1 MTPATSTAANGA
13 DRRKGY
19 LITILGVVWLSPD
32 ALILRLIDSHGLD
45 IVGWRGLLSFVTLTT
60 YLLWRDGGNMLPKLR
75 AGGFPLLILSVAY
88 ALNSAAF
95 VMALGEA
102 PAADVLVI
110 LAATPICAAA
120 LGWLLLREIPARN
133 TMLAILLGAL
143 GVAITTV
150 GGISSGASLGMLY
163 AVITT
168 ILLAAQFT
176 LLRMWPQVDNV
187 AAVQVGSIWMA
198 AIGFGLADPM
208 AIDGVNMVWM
218 TLLGLFLTPIA
229 FTLVTVGPRY
239 ISAAE
244 VSLLML
250 LETVLGPLW
259 VWWALSEQPGPSALI
274 GGAVVILA
282 VVVSA
287 SGAFR
292 LRRGA

>member
-1 MTPATSTAANGA
+1 MTPATTNTTSGA

-19 LITILGVVWLSPD
+19 LITILGVIWLSPD
-32 ALILRLIDSHGLD
+32 ALVLRLIDSHGLD
-45 IVGWRGLLSFVTLTT
+45 IIGWRGLLSFVTLTGF
-60 YLLWRDGGNMLPKLR
+60 LLWRDGRAMLSKLL
-75 AGGFPLLILSVAY
+75 AGGIPLIILSFAY
-88 ALNSAAF
+88 ALNSASF

-110 LAATPICAAA
+110 LAATPMCAAV
-120 LGWLLLREIPARN
+120 LGWLLLREIPTRN
-133 TMLAILLGAL
+133 TMIAIVLGAL
-143 GVAITTV
+143 GVAITTA
-150 GGISSGASLGMLY
+150 GGISAGASLGMLY

-168 ILLAAQFT
+168 LLLAAQFT
-176 LLRMWPQVDNV
+176 LLRLWPQVDNV

-198 AIGFGLADPM
+198 AIGFGLADPT

-218 TLLGLFLTPIA
+218 VILGLFLTPIA

-259 VWWALSEQPGPSALI
+259 VWLALSEAPGPAALV

-292 LRRGA
+292 AGQG